1 MWRGGYNIMGEQ
13 ASQNTF
19 KSSIVL
25 EDGGR
30 IIKWGTSWGTWLFK
44 WGTSWAWWLEA
55 NGGESR
61 RIFGHVVGK
70 KKIGVEKMTKPKR
83 VIIGLRNEK
92 VIVCLLVKTREIW
105 N

>member
-13 ASQNTF
+13 AFQDTV
-19 KSSIVL
+19 KSTIIL

-30 IIKWGTSWGTWLFK
+30 IIKWWCWRLFK

-83 VIIGLRNEK
+83 VIIGPRNEK
-92 VIVCLLVKTREIW
+92 VTVCLLVKTRERR